1 MHNFLLDYHTIIEGK
16 IKNYGVIILVTAEV
30 ALYPLKT
37 SHASSIIDKSIN
49 SLQGSKINYSVNS
62 INTHI
67 TGTKE
72 EVFKCLERMFSEAE
86 DNGNEISMVLT
97 ITNASY

>member
-1 MHNFLLDYHTIIEGK
+1 MI
-16 IKNYGVIILVTAEV
+16 TAEV

-37 SHASSIIDKSIN
+37 SHASSVIDKSIN
-49 SLQGSKINYSVNS
+49 SLQGSKVNYSVNS

-72 EVFKCLERMFSEAE
+72 EVFKCLQTMFSEGE
-86 DNGNEISMVLT
+86 DNGNEISMVVTL
-97 ITNASY
+97 TNASY

>member
-1 MHNFLLDYHTIIEGK
+1 MI
-16 IKNYGVIILVTAEV
+16 TAEV

-49 SLQGSKINYSVNS
+49 SLQGSKVNYSVNS

-72 EVFKCLERMFSEAE
+72 EVFRCLETMFSEGE
-86 DNGNEISMVLT
+86 GTDNEISMVIT